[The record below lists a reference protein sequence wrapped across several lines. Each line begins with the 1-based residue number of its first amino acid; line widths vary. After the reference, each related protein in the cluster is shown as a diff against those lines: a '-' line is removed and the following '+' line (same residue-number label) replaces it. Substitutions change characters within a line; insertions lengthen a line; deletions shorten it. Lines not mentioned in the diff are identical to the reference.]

1 MYEELKKLFNE
12 YNLPIDIDK
21 YINDK
26 INNREKINTKLNFTI
41 DDFEPELI
49 ELINKVYEKDFILF
63 DYKMI

>member
-1 MYEELKKLFNE
+1 MYWELKNLFDE
-12 YNLPIDIDK
+12 YNLPINIDN
-21 YINDK
+21 YINNK
-26 INNREKINTKLNFTI
+26 INNRENLNKKLNFTI